1 MPNINELNLAKELIR
16 FQSITPK
23 DAGAINFLSKKL
35 KSLGFKCKILEF
47 KDKKSKPIKNLYARL
62 GTKQPNLCYAGH
74 TDVVPPGNIKD
85 WTVNPFKPVV
95 KKKYLIGRGA
105 NDMKS
110 SIACFVSAVS
120 KFLKYK
126 TKINGSISFLITG
139 DEEGYA
145 INGTKKVVEYLKK
158 KKERKN

>member
-1 MPNINELNLAKELIR
+1 MQIINELKLAKELIR
-16 FQSITPK
+16 YPSVTPI

-35 KSLGFKCKILEF
+35 RSLGFKCKILEF

-85 WTVNPFKPVV
+85 WTVNPFRPSV
-95 KKKYLIGRGA
+95 KKNYLIGRGA

-110 SIACFVSAVS
+110 SIACFVSAVD
-120 KFLKYK
+120 KFLKSK
-126 TKINGSISFLITG
+126 SKFNGSISFLITG

-158 KKERKN
+158 KKN